1 MDSKLNKKD
10 RMNRAKDSKDK
21 KSEKPVDK
29 TKQKKRGGGFAP
41 PEDDDVDSRGNIR
54 NLIAYSDESGLI
66 TDDESPRQKRHN
78 QSRKSDKKPRKI
90 SVSDE
95 EDDDIQPRRR
105 GFHPRKA
112 AVKAGDKIKRKLRK
126 AESETESEDDDYDS
140 EEEESE
146 QPTTLESEEADEDD
160 EEEEYDEEEEDEDSP
175 PRNRILLNF
184 GFGDSSSV
192 DERMIPKRYK
202 IKKESESVQKFF
214 KLMTEPIETETID
227 DHIDQFKAL
236 KEDEQKRMITVLEN
250 RPKAKDQPV
259 MFKILNMRT
268 TPEIQANLL
277 AKYNNL
283 QSMEPGSGEYFKM
296 RNWLDKAIS
305 LPLGVRKEIP
315 AKVEDGPEICQAFM
329 ARAKK
334 CLDEAIY
341 GQEESKLQILQFIA
355 GKITN
360 PESRGMSLLLVGPPG
375 IGKTSLIKQ
384 GIAKALDW
392 PFQFISLGGDS
403 DASTFSGHQLVYEGS
418 HCGKIVNSLVAAKSM
433 SMVLMFDELDKVSS
447 TPKGEEIQN
456 LLVHLTD
463 PNQNADFED

>member
-1 MDSKLNKKD
+1 
-10 RMNRAKDSKDK
+10 MNRAKDSKDK

-112 AVKAGDKIKRKLRK
+112 AVKAGEKIKRK
-126 AESETESEDDDYDS
+126 AETESEDEDYDS
-140 EEEESE
+140 EEESE

-160 EEEEYDEEEEDEDSP
+160 EEEEYDEEEDEDTP

-202 IKKESESVQKFF
+202 IKKEPESVQKFF

-250 RPKAKDQPV
+250 RPKA
-259 MFKILNMRT
+259 
-268 TPEIQANLL
+268 
-277 AKYNNL
+277 
-283 QSMEPGSGEYFKM
+283 
-296 RNWLDKAIS
+296 
-305 LPLGVRKEIP
+305 
-315 AKVEDGPEICQAFM
+315 
-329 ARAKK
+329 
-334 CLDEAIY
+334 
-341 GQEESKLQILQFIA
+341 
-355 GKITN
+355 
-360 PESRGMSLLLVGPPG
+360 
-375 IGKTSLIKQ
+375 
-384 GIAKALDW
+384 
-392 PFQFISLGGDS
+392 
-403 DASTFSGHQLVYEGS
+403 
-418 HCGKIVNSLVAAKSM
+418 
-433 SMVLMFDELDKVSS
+433 
-447 TPKGEEIQN
+447 
-456 LLVHLTD
+456 
-463 PNQNADFED
+463 

>member
-66 TDDESPRQKRHN
+66 TDDESPRQKKH

-236 KEDEQKRMITVLEN
+236 KEDEQKRL
-250 RPKAKDQPV
+250 RD
-259 MFKILNMRT
+259 
-268 TPEIQANLL
+268 
-277 AKYNNL
+277 
-283 QSMEPGSGEYFKM
+283 
-296 RNWLDKAIS
+296 
-305 LPLGVRKEIP
+305 
-315 AKVEDGPEICQAFM
+315 
-329 ARAKK
+329 
-334 CLDEAIY
+334 
-341 GQEESKLQILQFIA
+341 
-355 GKITN
+355 
-360 PESRGMSLLLVGPPG
+360 
-375 IGKTSLIKQ
+375 
-384 GIAKALDW
+384 
-392 PFQFISLGGDS
+392 
-403 DASTFSGHQLVYEGS
+403 
-418 HCGKIVNSLVAAKSM
+418 
-433 SMVLMFDELDKVSS
+433 
-447 TPKGEEIQN
+447 
-456 LLVHLTD
+456 
-463 PNQNADFED
+463 